1 MLHQLLKTFAKHDF
15 HVSNKVRVYFV
26 RVIRHPFPF
35 VQILEALANIYL
47 KSNSRKKKL
56 GLFTYSNEN
65 FLIELRIY
73 RPNFPG
79 WNCNVLAFK
88 LLCPPW
94 HIKKVSRQNVFA
106 IFGHFWETPE
116 NLIRNKEISSFAK
129 INPAKFFWKIDLR
142 KLTLQKT

>member
-15 HVSNKVRVYFV
+15 HVPNKVRVYFV

-35 VQILEALANIYL
+35 VQILEVLANIYL

-79 WNCNVLAFK
+79 
-88 LLCPPW
+88 
-94 HIKKVSRQNVFA
+94 
-106 IFGHFWETPE
+106 
-116 NLIRNKEISSFAK
+116 
-129 INPAKFFWKIDLR
+129 
-142 KLTLQKT
+142 